1 VDRPAPGVVTDQ
13 LRVRVITVSTRAA
26 AGEYADRSGPE
37 AVAALRKLGHEVD
50 DAVVVSDGAPLAS
63 LLAVEVTAGWDV
75 IVTTGGTGLAPDDQ
89 TPEVT
94 RALLE
99 REVPGVAEAIR
110 AQGMA
115 AGIDTAALSRGLC
128 GVTGRTLLVN
138 LPGSV
143 GVVRDGIAVLA
154 PILPHAIQQLGGG
167 DH

>member
-1 VDRPAPGVVTDQ
+1 VADR

-26 AGEYADRSGPE
+26 AGAYEDRSGPV
-37 AVAALRKLGHEVD
+37 AVAALQELGHQVG
-50 DAVVVSDGAPLAS
+50 DAVVVADGAPLAS
-63 LLAVEVTAGWDV
+63 LLAAEVAAGWDV

-94 RALLE
+94 RSLLD

-110 AQGMA
+110 AQGVA
-115 AGIDTAALSRGLC
+115 AGIDTAALSRGVC
-128 GVTGRTLLVN
+128 GVTGRTLVVN

-143 GVVRDGIAVLA
+143 GGVRDGIAVLA
-154 PILPHAIQQLGGG
+154 PILAHAVDQLGGG